1 MALPLN
7 KKMWLSSVL
16 PKSHFPIFSENS
28 FQIEHYQFCHR
39 ICKINVNFFCD
50 KDITIYYTLF
60 CAWFVDEIS
69 GMSIWAS
76 LYKKQNIKIF
86 QDEGS
91 ADVFL
96 RWNYLL
102 WNYLGGLLHSS
113 QIISLQIN
121 EKNKVNIF
129 YHPSFI
135 PGINVFI
142 CWVEFIVIKPFK

>member
-1 MALPLN
+1 MHGEWHYLWT
-7 KKMWLSSVL
+7 KKCGSPVYYQN
-16 PKSHFPIFSENS
+16 HIFQS
-28 FQIEHYQFCHR
+28 FQKIPSKLSIINSAIESVR
-39 ICKINVNFFCD
+39 LMSIFFCD

-60 CAWFVDEIS
+60 CTWFVDEIS

-121 EKNKVNIF
+121 EKNKVKIF
-129 YHPSFI
+129 LSSQLYPRH
-135 PGINVFI
+135 
-142 CWVEFIVIKPFK
+142 